1 MMISCDR
8 EDDIASIPVSRTVIE
23 EYDIETCCGLSC
35 YIPHPERDDLNEY
48 YKTPGWYAA
57 SGFNFL
63 F

>member
-1 MMISCDR
+1 LYKANTGR
-8 EDDIASIPVSRTVIE
+8 FIE
-23 EYDIETCCGLSC
+23 EYDIKTCCGLSC